1 MRQVCIL
8 REHTVRNLEATRI
21 FHLVLSLES
30 IKVTF
35 FLHYIER
42 FYGVNMLF
50 AILSRISSHQFQT
63 DSIVQALLVDNI
75 SNGVFLTALDG
86 AFHQVFGLFARHHF
100 NAVPLLGNFF
110 LPSSYFLSLGTTV
123 GSQHLETF
131 GLLDVE
137 LVVIV
142 VQLTLHCIVGSNLCD
157 GVLDSLH
164 PTFRISL
171 LVACIEQRQNFLL
184 KNAVDSSG
192 IELVLM
198 FLVLVS
204 TLFSQRPTCTFTVTF
219 QPPSV

>member
-1 MRQVCIL
+1 MLLYEPANVAEVLTVRQVCIL

-63 DSIVQALLVDNI
+63 DSIVQALLVDNV

-123 GSQHLETF
+123 GSQLF
-131 GLLDVE
+131 W
-137 LVVIV
+137 
-142 VQLTLHCIVGSNLCD
+142 
-157 GVLDSLH
+157 
-164 PTFRISL
+164 
-171 LVACIEQRQNFLL
+171 VAIGEN
-184 KNAVDSSG
+184 DY
-192 IELVLM
+192 EE
-198 FLVLVS
+198 
-204 TLFSQRPTCTFTVTF
+204 
-219 QPPSV
+219 